1 MSRKALDPDDTLL
14 DADFA
19 STRTVAQL
27 RTIAK
32 SMNISLAGITKKA
45 DMIKVLST
53 YPKQNKKVAP
63 KKKTAT
69 AKKKVAKSK
78 AKTAAKTKKPFAWIV
93 VAYKEGEST
102 PQVDIFAKREDAILS
117 ALWIS
122 SEGET
127 GKSDEEIAEI
137 LVNGGSIENGMWTYS
152 VESVSGLP
160 YRKITNPHMIK
171 IVKEALAKK

>member
-1 MSRKALDPDDTLL
+1 MKKAELEKALGV
-14 DADFA
+14 
-19 STRTVAQL
+19 S
-27 RTIAK
+27 
-32 SMNISLAGITKKA
+32 
-45 DMIKVLST
+45 
-53 YPKQNKKVAP
+53 P
-63 KKKTAT
+63 KKKTTA
-69 AKKKVAKSK
+69 AKKKVAKPK
-78 AKTAAKTKKPFAWIV
+78 AKVIAKTKKPFAWIV

-152 VESVSGLP
+152 VEPVSGLP

-171 IVKEALAKK
+171 VVKEALAKK